1 MGTSKSPAELAAKL
15 AKAGVVVEGQNRPAV
30 EASAMAYKVALLET
44 GRRDSGGD
52 LRLSRW
58 GRNGTKLNAGYDVRG
73 RGAVVSAVVEP
84 RPKGAWKVL
93 EDGAKPHIIAAG
105 LTRRQG
111 QALTLFSVMAGQ
123 GGDLSGY
130 DVGALAS
137 IARGNRNNRNSSR
150 RRGRAQALTIG
161 SNLRSYARHPG
172 TKGKGTFSD
181 GFKLGTNR
189 ATGAYNAAQLRG
201 LGEVFR

>member
-15 AKAGVVVEGQNRPAV
+15 ARAGAVIEGQNRPAV
-30 EASAMAYKVALLET
+30 EASAMTYKAALLET

-58 GRNGTKLNAGYDVRG
+58 GRAGLKLNAGYDVRG

-93 EDGAKPHIIAAG
+93 EDGARPHIIAAG

-161 SNLRSYARHPG
+161 SNLRAYARHPG

-181 GFKLGTNR
+181 GFKIGTRR
-189 ATGAYNAAQLRG
+189 ATGAYNSAQLRA

>member
-1 MGTSKSPAELAAKL
+1 MGVSKSPAELAAKM
-15 AKAGVVVEGQNRPAV
+15 AKAGAAIAGENRAGV
-30 EASAMAYKVALLET
+30 EASAMAYKLALLDSA
-44 GRRDSGGD
+44 RKDSGGD

-58 GRNGTKLNAGYDVRG
+58 GRTGVKLNAGYDVRG
-73 RGAVVSAVVEP
+73 RGPVVTATVEP
-84 RPKGAWKVL
+84 RPKGVWRVL
-93 EDGAKPHIIAAG
+93 EDGARPHVIAAG

-130 DVGALAS
+130 DLGALAS
-137 IARGNRNNRNSSR
+137 IARGNRNNRRSSR

-161 SNLRSYARHPG
+161 SNLRAYARHPG
-172 TKGKGTFSD
+172 TKGKGTFTE
-181 GFKLGTNR
+181 GFRNGTRR
-189 ATGAYNAAQLRG
+189 ATSAYSTAQARA